1 MKKTTILILIII
13 YLGSILVVGIFGMI
27 NSPYQEIKPIESII
41 PTSITLNSGE
51 SIAVRKK
58 ESEPNSYYTTI
69 TNFSI
74 PENQEGM
81 IIILNYELKP
91 ADATNKEL
99 DISIMHTNS
108 SLPIDEVVVIDNG
121 RILIKSPASI
131 TIRYQEKNRPNGAV
145 MFFYIYVL

>member
-58 ESEPNSYYTTI
+58 ESEPN
-69 TNFSI
+69 
-74 PENQEGM
+74 
-81 IIILNYELKP
+81 ILLGTMY
-91 ADATNKEL
+91 
-99 DISIMHTNS
+99 S
-108 SLPIDEVVVIDNG
+108 
-121 RILIKSPASI
+121 
-131 TIRYQEKNRPNGAV
+131 
-145 MFFYIYVL
+145 